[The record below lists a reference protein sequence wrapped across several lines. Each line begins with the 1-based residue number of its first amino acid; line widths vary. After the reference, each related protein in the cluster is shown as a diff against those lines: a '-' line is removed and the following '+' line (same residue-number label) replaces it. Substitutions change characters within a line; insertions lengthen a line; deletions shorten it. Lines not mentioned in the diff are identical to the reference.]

1 MAITQAIIQ
10 MRRGRESE
18 MVTSK
23 FLPAEF
29 GIATDT
35 KKAYVAFAAGD
46 VKRLSTY
53 EDMSADMAASLA
65 DLEKE
70 YLGQIT
76 EATQKA
82 LEAREEA
89 LSTIAAAE
97 EAAKKADYAAQS
109 ILELCQERDLT
120 TVFSAEIEKFSDPWA
135 WIKSRIQNGNYL
147 GINVGDYIPIV
158 VDNTT
163 LEMQVAGIDVYTGA
177 TDNNL
182 GHHIDFVS
190 RDCYG
195 LRGWNDTEDNNGNA
209 ENPYP
214 YMASSLRRW
223 LEETLYIS
231 LPQEIKNQ
239 IISKRALIEQ
249 RYSSSGSLKES
260 TAWGWQDIG
269 ELWIPSEYEVFGA
282 CIWGTK
288 GWSVGSA
295 VQYPIFANNS
305 SGHIKRAE
313 TGRCDWWLAT
323 ASAGNDTNACSVN
336 ADGSPA
342 GYWYTSN
349 YAGVPVCFR
358 IAQ

>member
-82 LEAREEA
+82 LEARKEA

-120 TVFSAEIEKFSDPWA
+120 AVFADEISKFPDAWS
-135 WIKSRIQNGNYL
+135 WIKNRIQSGNYCN
-147 GINVGDYIPIV
+147 IHVGDYIPIV
-158 VDNTT
+158 VDNIT

-182 GHHIDFVS
+182 GHHIDFIS
-190 RDCYG
+190 RDCFSMAY
-195 LRGWNDTEDNNGNA
+195 WNGSENNNGSA
-209 ENPYP
+209 DNPYP
-214 YMASSLRRW
+214 YIASDLKRW

-231 LPQEIKNQ
+231 LPQEVKNQ
-239 IISKRALIEQ
+239 IVTKRALMEQ
-249 RYSSSGSLKES
+249 RYSASESLTES
-260 TAWGWQDIG
+260 IAWGWQDIG
-269 ELWIPSEYEVFGA
+269 KLWVPSEYEVFGS

-288 GWSVGSA
+288 GWSAGSA
-295 VQYPIFANNS
+295 VQYPIFANTKNR
-305 SGHIKRAE
+305 IKHVE
-313 TGRCDWWLAT
+313 TERYDWWLAT
-323 ASAGNDTNACSVN
+323 TATGNDTNACSVN

-342 GYWYTSN
+342 GYFYTSN
-349 YAGVPVCFR
+349 NFGVPVCFR
-358 IAQ
+358 IA